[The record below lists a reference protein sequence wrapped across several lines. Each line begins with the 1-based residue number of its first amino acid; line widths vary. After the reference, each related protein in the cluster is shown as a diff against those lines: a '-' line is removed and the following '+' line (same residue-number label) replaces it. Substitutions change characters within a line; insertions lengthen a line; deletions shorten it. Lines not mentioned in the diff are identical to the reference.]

1 MAAENQQLLDNMA
14 AAENQQQDQHS
25 DDESWAAS
33 HENSLDSIVDDSDWD
48 LDSNISVDDNEQ
60 IQDADGFIRV
70 FPTIPG
76 FVPAREVSERAQR
89 VQQRRSADAP
99 VDPAAPQI
107 PDVLPGFVDVRPSPE
122 HDYTGK
128 F

>member
-1 MAAENQQLLDNMA
+1 M
-14 AAENQQQDQHS
+14 AAENQQQDQQLPS

-107 PDVLPGFVDVRPSPE
+107 PEVLPGFVDERPSPLNN
-122 HDYTGK
+122 YNGK

>member
-1 MAAENQQLLDNMA
+1 M
-14 AAENQQQDQHS
+14 AAENQQQDQQFPS

-33 HENSLDSIVDDSDWD
+33 HENSLDSIVDDDSDWD

-76 FVPAREVSERAQR
+76 FVPATEVSERAQR
-89 VQQRRSADAP
+89 VQQRRSAEAP
-99 VDPAAPQI
+99 IDPDAPQI
-107 PDVLPGFVDVRPSPE
+107 PDVLPGFVDVRPSAE
-122 HDYTGK
+122 HVYTGK